1 MVYYIIIIIEF
12 SASSI
17 INAHENKK
25 CKKAENLAADDD
37 NTKALESQGIR

>member
-1 MVYYIIIIIEF
+1 MICSSLYL

-17 INAHENKK
+17 INAHENNK
-25 CKKAENLAADDD
+25 CKKVDKSAADDD